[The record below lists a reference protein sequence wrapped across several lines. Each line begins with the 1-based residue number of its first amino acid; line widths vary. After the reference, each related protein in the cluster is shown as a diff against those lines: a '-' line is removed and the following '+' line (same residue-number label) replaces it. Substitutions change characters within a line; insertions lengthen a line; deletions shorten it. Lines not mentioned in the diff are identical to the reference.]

1 MFQFIKNLMK
11 NKESISSNEINTFH
25 RILNSDIKKEPNS
38 QEDEIIFG
46 CGCFWGAEKCFW
58 KLPGVVTTSVGYAGG
73 DKKNP
78 TYYEVCSG
86 ITGHAEVVRVVWDV
100 NEIDI
105 SDLLKMFWECHNP
118 TQRNRQGN
126 DMGTQYRST
135 IYYTNERNKKIIYS
149 SKEAY
154 QRELN
159 VNNLGLIET
168 EIKMIDT
175 YYYAEKYHQ
184 QYLAIEG
191 SRQYCSASPTKV
203 KLRSF
208 KGSNYKLSK
217 EIWEYFNWDVDKCVL
232 ISDNNPLKINN

>member
-1 MFQFIKNLMK
+1 MFEFLKKIMTN
-11 NKESISSNEINTFH
+11 NESVSEDETNFLH
-25 RILNSDIKKEPNS
+25 RILSTDIKEGPQS

-58 KLPGVVTTSVGYAGG
+58 KLPGIITTSVGYAGG
-73 DKKNP
+73 KKKNP

-86 ITGHAEVVRVVWDV
+86 ITGHAEVVKVVWNV

-118 TQRNRQGN
+118 TQKNRQGN

-135 IYYTNERNKKIIYS
+135 IYYKNDCNKDKIYS

-154 QRELN
+154 QKELLK
-159 VNNLGLIET
+159 NNLGLIET
-168 EIKMIDT
+168 EIKKIET
-175 YYYAEKYHQ
+175 YYYAEEYHQ
-184 QYLAIEG
+184 QYLALEG

-203 KLRSF
+203 KLGSF
-208 KGSNYKLSK
+208 NNCNYKLPRN
-217 EIWEYFNWDVDKCVL
+217 IWDNFNWDIDKCVL
-232 ISDNNPLKINN
+232 RSNNKPIDINN